1 MIVGPPVG
9 LSCLLAAICFLLAIV
24 AAYVGP
30 ALGMPWLLFVP
41 MAIFVVA
48 SRLLSRKNTREDH
61 ENDN

>member
-1 MIVGPPVG
+1 MVVGPPLG
-9 LSCLLAAICFLLAIV
+9 LSCLLGVICFLLAIA

-48 SRLLSRKNTREDH
+48 SRLLSHIDTREDH
-61 ENDN
+61 EDGN